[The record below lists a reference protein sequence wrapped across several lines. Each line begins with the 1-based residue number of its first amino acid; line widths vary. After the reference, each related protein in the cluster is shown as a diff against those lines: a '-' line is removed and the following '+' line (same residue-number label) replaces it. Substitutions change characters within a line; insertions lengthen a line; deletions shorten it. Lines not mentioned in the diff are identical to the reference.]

1 MLELLLSVM
10 LAATTT
16 ASTDAKTEEKVIPTR
31 LPGVIMTSG
40 TGEISVLP
48 DRVVM
53 SVSLYNVDKDLATAF
68 TDNDKVAKN
77 AGELLTK
84 LGVPKTN
91 IMVTNVTVQPEY
103 ENKEQTKIKRYRI
116 WRSLSVIIDDLQL
129 AGKCLDALL
138 NAGAVDVSLDRIIVR
153 DQEKKQFEAW
163 KAALSESS
171 RHVNEYSD
179 ELNAPLARLE
189 WASDSPQA
197 YSIYRTRRSVIL
209 GKLREEAGAARDL
222 SQLMQAEQQGYY
234 PAAPAPPPVSTPMGW
249 TGEASGY
256 GAGYG
261 GGGTYGGLGAYD
273 KRTMYRNGELS
284 GAESLASLSVSEQKY
299 YGQFYVNMITSPALR
314 PGLGEEGMIFIEGKG
329 VARMRLDRANLTCR
343 VYSTEKEL
351 ATAYT
356 ANDSVVSKAQKE
368 LDLIGIKTADVSTTN
383 LSVYPEYQNEATGK
397 IRRYRV
403 VRDLKI
409 KLDPLT
415 VGEAC
420 AALVRSGVNDIDG
433 LSYELADRKA
443 LEDKARAAALEDARK
458 RAELVANSF
467 GQRLGSLEWSSE
479 NPGNYPTYLFG
490 KTNPE
495 ILTPTVQIEQNE
507 MVAYVNVLAHY
518 FAYPQQ

>member
-1 MLELLLSVM
+1 MLELILSVM
-10 LAATTT
+10 LAATAT
-16 ASTDAKTEEKVIPTR
+16 STDAKTEDKVIPTR
-31 LPGVIMTSG
+31 LPGVIMTHG
-40 TGEISVLP
+40 TGEITVLP

-68 TDNDKVAKN
+68 SDNDKVAKN
-77 AGELLTK
+77 AGDLLTK

-163 KAALSESS
+163 KAALTESS
-171 RHVNEYSD
+171 KHVTEYSS
-179 ELNAPLARLE
+179 ELNAPIARLE

-222 SQLMQAEQQGYY
+222 SQLMTAEQQGYY
-234 PAAPAPPPVSTPMGW
+234 PAPPPASPATSPMGW
-249 TGEASGY
+249 SGEATGGGGGYGY
-256 GAGYG
+256 GASYG
-261 GGGTYGGLGAYD
+261 GIGSYD
-273 KRTMYRNGELS
+273 KRTMYKNGDLAGS
-284 GAESLASLSVSEQKY
+284 ESLASLSVSEQKY

-356 ANDSVVSKAQKE
+356 ANDNIVTKAQRE
-368 LDLIGIKTADVSTTN
+368 LDLIGIKAADVTTTN

-420 AALVRSGVNDIDG
+420 AALVRSGVNDIGG

-458 RAELVANSF
+458 RAELVTAAY